1 MVFFNT
7 REDVYNSLEIDIN
20 ATVATLKDIL
30 NDRFKWQVVKVLL
43 TKEEGIEDET
53 HLIIESE
60 NEIAN
65 FSLGSNKIYKLDLKK
80 DSRNY
85 EYVYTKNPVKA
96 INGVLYATTIGF
108 LLE

>member
-7 REDVYNSLEIDIN
+7 KEDVYNSLEIDIN

-60 NEIAN
+60 NEILQSELQEDEN
-65 FSLGSNKIYKLDLKK
+65 SKLFQLGLTVEEAEEIIENPGLALAKYKG
-80 DSRNY
+80 
-85 EYVYTKNPVKA
+85 EV
-96 INGVLYATTIGF
+96 
-108 LLE
+108 E

>member
-20 ATVATLKDIL
+20 TTVATLKDIL

-60 NEIAN
+60 NEILQSELQEDEN
-65 FSLGSNKIYKLDLKK
+65 SKLFQLGLTVEEAEEIIENPGLALAKYKG
-80 DSRNY
+80 
-85 EYVYTKNPVKA
+85 EV
-96 INGVLYATTIGF
+96 
-108 LLE
+108 E

>member
-43 TKEEGIEDET
+43 TKEEGIEDGT

-60 NEIAN
+60 NEILQSELQEDEN
-65 FSLGSNKIYKLDLKK
+65 SKLFQLGLTVEEAEEIIENPGLALAKYKG
-80 DSRNY
+80 
-85 EYVYTKNPVKA
+85 EV
-96 INGVLYATTIGF
+96 
-108 LLE
+108 E